1 MKKETAEKIE
11 QNENVYVDAETEM
24 YNRDSRD
31 AEYGWDA
38 IPHGWIK
45 KAEMED

>member
-1 MKKETAEKIE
+1 
-11 QNENVYVDAETEM
+11 M